1 MRIYAQLGTWPCWW
15 RQGSPLKQACKLYE
29 QLALDYF
36 VVQPLAVMVI
46 WWRYVVTKPHD
57 ISNAETWN
65 PNVYTYS
72 GLLWEYEKILRW
84 LVNAWHLPVNTHP
97 ALPIKKMRGS
107 NLKMAKNY
115 VHILKNSP
123 ENIQIAKGSLWSP
136 FMITTLIKIPGMY
149 TATCNSQQ
157 R

>member
-72 GLLWEYEKILRW
+72 GLLWEYEKTLRW
-84 LVNAWHLPVNTHP
+84 LMKCESLTLACQHTSGSSHQEDER
-97 ALPIKKMRGS
+97 IKLENGEKLCPYLKKFAREYS
-107 NLKMAKNY
+107 NSEGQL
-115 VHILKNSP
+115 
-123 ENIQIAKGSLWSP
+123 
-136 FMITTLIKIPGMY
+136 MITFHDNHID
-149 TATCNSQQ
+149 
-157 R
+157 